1 MSQMSPAGGVWVKMA
16 CPHSGLVARQSEEL
30 GALLKV
36 YINVCILTFVFMNVY
51 KYVYVYTYIGMYI
64 FI

>member
-1 MSQMSPAGGVWVKMA
+1 MSQMSLAGGVWVKMA

-36 YINVCILTFVFMNVY
+36 HIYLCINAY
-51 KYVYVYTYIGMYI
+51 KYM
-64 FI
+64 